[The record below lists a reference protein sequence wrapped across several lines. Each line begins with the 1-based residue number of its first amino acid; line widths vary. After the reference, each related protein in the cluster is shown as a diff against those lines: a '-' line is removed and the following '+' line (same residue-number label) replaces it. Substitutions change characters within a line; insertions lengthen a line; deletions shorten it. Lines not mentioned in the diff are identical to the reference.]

1 MRKLNWLTKAS
12 FVILISLGL
21 SISPLLGG
29 YSSGA
34 LSSILPTSTEVQ
46 DFSAEEIDQDNNGL
60 FDYLELRFEIQS
72 SDSGNL
78 SIEYQFYNEDL
89 DLFHA
94 HNLAESELIPVIPG
108 LNSINTSISN
118 SIMFGLSYNG
128 NLTIKLN
135 GYLRNPGGVN
145 ENLNSVSLSLVFDS
159 NNYELPPVYVSGTP
173 EVTLVNLDQN
183 NTLADIIELEIPII
197 AVVNA
202 SIDVRVQIYKRT
214 GDTRQQLITRNERIS
229 VTSQTSQISVPFLA
243 YHFLNHDFFD
253 FGASLIIQLIDGTKY
268 HLKYRSIQNLNNVS
282 LSDVLLESF
291 GLSILPNSGMV
302 TELDTDNNGKIDL
315 LGINYTINT
324 TKAINI
330 NHNFVIVDSGARQ
343 IYFGHSVETVHIRE
357 TGILEITAYMS
368 VDGVG
373 SLDPDDTVEI
383 IIDWFGSYPNY
394 SQLGYSFST
403 SLFFSRST
411 AEYDSA
417 GTSII
422 NDSISLSYIEPEDN
436 LSDMYVGLAID
447 FDVHSEY
454 IRPELYVS
462 IELFGQRPSGEFFGF
477 ASTVLIYGTQ
487 YLSSNIY
494 HERIEFDEYLLSDRS
509 IRDSQ
514 LNYKGLMQINIS
526 SQVWL
531 RWTDDISE
539 FYILEKLSI
548 LIEFSLSRDPEV
560 LATTR
565 IPIFTSSPIFSSSA
579 GDTKTTSTSNS
590 YSQYQNSKNGNL
602 DFRLIWIGVGL
613 CTLYLQKRNMKNRYK

>member
-29 YSSGA
+29 YSSGV

-214 GDTRQQLITRNERIS
+214 WGYETT
-229 VTSQTSQISVPFLA
+229 T
-243 YHFLNHDFFD
+243 YH
-253 FGASLIIQLIDGTKY
+253 
-268 HLKYRSIQNLNNVS
+268 
-282 LSDVLLESF
+282 
-291 GLSILPNSGMV
+291 
-302 TELDTDNNGKIDL
+302 
-315 LGINYTINT
+315 
-324 TKAINI
+324 
-330 NHNFVIVDSGARQ
+330 
-343 IYFGHSVETVHIRE
+343 
-357 TGILEITAYMS
+357 
-368 VDGVG
+368 
-373 SLDPDDTVEI
+373 
-383 IIDWFGSYPNY
+383 
-394 SQLGYSFST
+394 
-403 SLFFSRST
+403 
-411 AEYDSA
+411 
-417 GTSII
+417 
-422 NDSISLSYIEPEDN
+422 
-436 LSDMYVGLAID
+436 
-447 FDVHSEY
+447 
-454 IRPELYVS
+454 
-462 IELFGQRPSGEFFGF
+462 
-477 ASTVLIYGTQ
+477 
-487 YLSSNIY
+487 
-494 HERIEFDEYLLSDRS
+494 
-509 IRDSQ
+509 
-514 LNYKGLMQINIS
+514 
-526 SQVWL
+526 
-531 RWTDDISE
+531 
-539 FYILEKLSI
+539 
-548 LIEFSLSRDPEV
+548 
-560 LATTR
+560 
-565 IPIFTSSPIFSSSA
+565 
-579 GDTKTTSTSNS
+579 
-590 YSQYQNSKNGNL
+590 SK
-602 DFRLIWIGVGL
+602 
-613 CTLYLQKRNMKNRYK
+613 